1 MIPTAAMT
9 RILIVGAFACCLV
22 LRARGV
28 PLDDAVTVE
37 PADEALDLSA
47 YTEAIR
53 AHVNITFIDP
63 QTGERRSEEFLE
75 GKWGTNGIM
84 EQVVAPAHLAMSA
97 GNFRDGCRPLVEP
110 IPTGPWIAIIERG
123 NCRFT
128 DKIRHALAANAAA
141 VIVYDNEPQ
150 RTPLFMHH
158 EVEDAVAIFVT
169 KEFGDRIVRLIEDE
183 GTRVSVRITVGIES
197 LRDPQ

>member
-1 MIPTAAMT
+1 
-9 RILIVGAFACCLV
+9 
-22 LRARGV
+22 
-28 PLDDAVTVE
+28 
-37 PADEALDLSA
+37 
-47 YTEAIR
+47 
-53 AHVNITFIDP
+53 
-63 QTGERRSEEFLE
+63 
-75 GKWGTNGIM
+75 
-84 EQVVAPAHLAMSA
+84 MSA

-128 DKIRHALAANAAA
+128 EKIRHALAANAAA
-141 VIVYDNEPQ
+141 VIVYDNEPHM
-150 RTPLFMHH
+150 TPLFMHH

-183 GTRVSVRITVGIES
+183 GTRVSVRITVGRE